1 MLKPVDT
8 SGTITL
14 TVLVNTERFLF
25 HSWCCF
31 LFAFSCFSGW
41 SQSCYFPP
49 PVTGLSGGERTPGCH
64 HLSLN
69 SCICEECPPTT
80 VSQPYVWRHR
90 HRIGLDGKEQKWHGP
105 SSANLSHR
113 CRLWRGKVLAQD
125 FLSLVCVH
133 WSVPNNPVVSS
144 LWHAIVDVMHKNS
157 YFFHVRWTL
166 KKSALCCEVAAV
178 ISIYFFHEGWKSE
191 HNLLGHREQCVLPQ

>member
-1 MLKPVDT
+1 MMLFP
-8 SGTITL
+8 L
-14 TVLVNTERFLF
+14 CFFL
-25 HSWCCF
+25 
-31 LFAFSCFSGW
+31 LFWFISILLS
-41 SQSCYFPP
+41 PP
-49 PVTGLSGGERTPGCH
+49 PLVTGLSGGERTPGFH

-69 SCICEECPPTT
+69 SCICEECPQTT
-80 VSQPYVWRHR
+80 VPQPSVWRHR
-90 HRIGLDGKEQKWHGP
+90 HRIGHDGKEQKWHGP

-133 WSVPNNPVVSS
+133 WSVRNNPVVSS
-144 LWHAIVDVMHKNS
+144 LWHAIVDVWHKNS

-178 ISIYFFHEGWKSE
+178 ISVYFFHEGWKSE
-191 HNLLGHREQCVLPQ
+191 HNLLGHRERCVLPQ